1 MRWFVVE
8 YILEYVFQKYIMQK
22 IIGVT
27 ELQRRFRAIFDE
39 VVRKRTPVVLTR
51 GSRPEA
57 VMIPYEQYLK
67 FVQADE
73 AGVLARFDKLLERM
87 AVVNARYSEEEVEA
101 DLVGATRIVRKHK

>member
-1 MRWFVVE
+1 MN
-8 YILEYVFQKYIMQK
+8 K

-27 ELQRRFRAIFDE
+27 ELQRNFRAVFDE
-39 VVRKRTPVVLTR
+39 VVQRKIPYILTR
-51 GSRPEA
+51 GSRPEV

-73 AGVLARFDKLLERM
+73 AGVLARFDKLLERI

-101 DLVGATRIVRKHK
+101 DLAAATRSVRKHK

>member
-1 MRWFVVE
+1 MN
-8 YILEYVFQKYIMQK
+8 K

-27 ELQRRFRAIFDE
+27 ELQRNFRAVFDE
-39 VVRKRTPVVLTR
+39 VVQRKIPYILTR
-51 GSRPEA
+51 GSRPEV

>member
-1 MRWFVVE
+1 MN
-8 YILEYVFQKYIMQK
+8 K

-27 ELQRRFRAIFDE
+27 ELQRNFRAVFDE
-39 VVRKRTPVVLTR
+39 VVQRKIPYILTR
-51 GSRPEA
+51 GSRPEV

-101 DLVGATRIVRKHK
+101 DLTEATRIVRKRK

>member
-1 MRWFVVE
+1 MN
-8 YILEYVFQKYIMQK
+8 K

-27 ELQRRFRAIFDE
+27 ELQRNFRAVFDE
-39 VVRKRTPVVLTR
+39 VVQRKIPYILTR

-101 DLVGATRIVRKHK
+101 DLVGATRIGRKHK